1 MNDFDSRSEQGD
13 ALRLRCVRQIIDADD
28 ETLTIVSAVLNR
40 VQSNPQQP
48 VRRPR
53 RRNAAR
59 DAEAGAK

>member
-1 MNDFDSRSEQGD
+1 MNDFDSHSEQGD
-13 ALRLRCVRQIIDADD
+13 ALRLRCVRQITDADE

-40 VQSNPQQP
+40 VSNPQP

-53 RRNAAR
+53 RRNAAP

>member
-1 MNDFDSRSEQGD
+1 MNDFDSQGEQGA
-13 ALRLRCVRQIIDADD
+13 ALRLRCVRQITDADD

-40 VQSNPQQP
+40 VQSNPQP

-53 RRNAAR
+53 RRNAAP

>member
-1 MNDFDSRSEQGD
+1 MNDLDSRSEQGD
-13 ALRLRCVRQIIDADD
+13 ALRLRCVRQITDADD

-40 VQSNPQQP
+40 VPPNPQP

-53 RRNAAR
+53 RPNAAS